1 MQTPTDE
8 AAEKANR
15 KDPDRREFIASAT
28 TFVAGAAASLL
39 SSPVHA
45 QGVGSARGNG
55 NGPYPTQGMAG
66 YGPTG
71 PLKAMDFQRRAL
83 GPKDVAIKIHYCG
96 VCHSDIHTIHG
107 DWGKIQY
114 PQIVGHEISG
124 KVVAAGS
131 SVSRFKPGAR
141 VGVGTM
147 VNSCRHCSECASGF
161 ENYCL
166 NGNTQIYGSK
176 DKDGTIT
183 QGGYSTFIVVDE
195 DFVLGHP
202 RPHRPGGCGP
212 AAVCG
217 HHGLLSAPQVG
228 RVTGQAGR
236 HRRHGGPRA
245 SRGQVREGDG
255 RGGDGLYDDSGQDD
269 DAKRFGAKNVVV
281 NKDGA
286 DFSAFKHAFDFALD
300 TVPYKHDLNRFI
312 PLLQPGATYCR
323 VGVGKVVDSNEIGQM
338 NLVLYRNALAG
349 ANTGG
354 IRETQ
359 DMLELLRSQQDQ
371 AADTEDVHDG
381 IDERGRAC
389 STRRPLPLRD
399 RHESLVAVGP
409 FRRGS
414 SSNDHRKSRR
424 HGRLG
429 RFGRFGRSGG
439 RRAG

>member
-1 MQTPTDE
+1 MKTPTDDD
-8 AAEKANR
+8 AETPNL
-15 KDPDRREFIASAT
+15 KDPDRRGFIASAT
-28 TFVAGAAASLL
+28 TLVAGAAATIL
-39 SSPVHA
+39 SSPAQA

-55 NGPYPTQGMAG
+55 NGPYPTQGMAA

-71 PLKAMDFQRRAL
+71 PLKPMDFQRRAL

-96 VCHSDIHTIHG
+96 VCHSDIHTIRG

-114 PQIVGHEISG
+114 PQIVGHEVSG
-124 KVVAAGS
+124 KVVAVGS
-131 SVSRFKPGAR
+131 SVGRFKPGAR

-147 VNSCRHCSECASGF
+147 VNSCRRCSECASGF

-195 DFVLGHP
+195 DFVLDIPDPIDLADAGPLLCAGITVYHPLRRWGVSPGKRVAIVGMGGLGHL
-202 RPHRPGGCGP
+202 
-212 AAVCG
+212 AVKFAKAMG
-217 HHGLLSAPQVG
+217 AE
-228 RVTGQAGR
+228 VTVFTTT
-236 HRRHGGPRA
+236 P
-245 SRGQVREGDG
+245 SK
-255 RGGDGLYDDSGQDD
+255 SD

-300 TVPYKHDLNRFI
+300 TIPYKHDLNRFI

-349 ANTGG
+349 ANTGR

-359 DMLELLRSQQDQ
+359 DMLTFCALNKIRPQIQKISM
-371 AADTEDVHDG
+371 TG
-381 IDERGRAC
+381 IDGAWTSVFDKKARY
-389 STRRPLPLRD
+389 
-399 RHESLVAVGP
+399 RHVIDMKAS
-409 FRRGS
+409 
-414 SSNDHRKSRR
+414 
-424 HGRLG
+424 
-429 RFGRFGRSGG
+429 
-439 RRAG
+439 